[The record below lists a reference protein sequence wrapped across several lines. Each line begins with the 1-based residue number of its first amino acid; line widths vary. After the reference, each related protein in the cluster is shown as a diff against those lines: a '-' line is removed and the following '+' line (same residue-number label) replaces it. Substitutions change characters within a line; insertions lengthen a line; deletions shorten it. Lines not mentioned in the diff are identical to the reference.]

1 MKMNRLAGVTA
12 ITGVFFLSAAPG
24 LTRALDSQSAVVQPP
39 RIASPAARPMHDP
52 SSIADF
58 AGLKFTDDQKAKID
72 EIHRRMAARKDVV
85 IKSENLNADQ
95 KGAMVA
101 GIGRMERGEIGK
113 LLTPEQQRE
122 VFRNV
127 RAGQAAAQ
135 VEKKQTQAR

>member
-1 MKMNRLAGVTA
+1 MRDPR
-12 ITGVFFLSAAPG
+12 SA
-24 LTRALDSQSAVVQPP
+24 DE
-39 RIASPAARPMHDP
+39 
-52 SSIADF
+52 F
-58 AGLKFTDDQKAKID
+58 AGLKFSDEQKAKID

-122 VFRNV
+122 VLRNV
-127 RAGQAAAQ
+127 RAGQAAVQ